1 MSETTI
7 CKKCGEEHRVEG
19 YRTLKYYYC
28 PKVNRVM
35 LLSDEVN
42 KDVEQQAVPWQ
53 LVLSMED
60 R

>member
-42 KDVEQQAVPWQ
+42 KEVG
-53 LVLSMED
+53 ED